1 MTEGRVMSSV
11 SEEKARLFDGI
22 FTACL
27 VAIVK
32 CNQRLARLVNT
43 NILCLLTT
51 HRMAVWIATI

>member
-1 MTEGRVMSSV
+1 MSSL

-22 FTACL
+22 FTSCL